1 MSMKRENSKAETLL
15 TRAALYR
22 LLARAFAYPS
32 PGHVAEV
39 REGFSA
45 LSIELE
51 KGPDAIGRYLPRAR
65 RAWRQAEEESLSADY
80 LRLFATGGPV
90 RLHETAFGDARR
102 FAGREVELADLSGF
116 YAAFG
121 FGLSPSN
128 PDLPDHFSVELE
140 FLGLLLVKEAW
151 ARMRGWRRESHVT
164 ADAVSRFLEQHLGRW
179 LEPLGAS
186 LHDASAG
193 SPWRELADLAIA
205 AVNDECRQ
213 RRVRPQPFAGP
224 LAPDALQAESFI
236 CPQAEAAHSH

>member
-1 MSMKRENSKAETLL
+1 MNRENSKAKTLL

-39 REGFSA
+39 REAFAA
-45 LSIELE
+45 LSSELE
-51 KGPDAIGRYLPRAR
+51 RGQGPLGRYLPRAR
-65 RAWRQAEEESLSADY
+65 RAWRQAEEEILSAGY

-90 RLHETAFGDARR
+90 RLHETAYGDARR
-102 FAGREVELADLSGF
+102 FAGREVELADLNGF

-121 FGLSPSN
+121 FGLSQTD

-140 FLGLLLVKEAW
+140 FLALLLVKEAW

-179 LEPLGAS
+179 LEPLGFA
-186 LHDASAG
+186 LDDAGAG
-193 SPWRELADLAIA
+193 SPWRELADLASA
-205 AVNDECRQ
+205 AVEDECRQ
-213 RRVRPQPFAGP
+213 RRVRPQPFAGVF
-224 LAPDALQAESFI
+224 APDVMQAESFT
-236 CPQAEAAHSH
+236 CPQAEAAPGH